1 MIRWHSTPL
10 EYQMERQLLLKYNQL
25 TFKNDWHSAF
35 QKSVKRDFK
44 NMNCR
49 YQKITALAITLKN
62 LFPHAT
68 TVHDPTV
75 QIESETILQND
86 VRVLF
91 ESLVHSLTIINKLYR
106 LKDKDGG
113 YISQREDYATA
124 LMLISP
130 LFASKTLDV
139 SQGIRNYYQILV
151 DEIGFSTSFNW
162 KDLQTLTGKSKTS
175 CNRIIQQL
183 QELHLVRR
191 SGKGY
196 RSLYK
201 YELIPQ
207 TQTHETAQIWE
218 SAFEEWNGFKG
229 YEPL

>member
-1 MIRWHSTPL
+1 M
-10 EYQMERQLLLKYNQL
+10 Q
-25 TFKNDWHSAF
+25 
-35 QKSVKRDFK
+35 
-44 NMNCR
+44 CR
-49 YQKITALAITLKN
+49 YQKITALVISLKN

-86 VRVLF
+86 VRLLF
-91 ESLVHSLTIINKLYR
+91 DSLVHSLTIINKLYR
-106 LKDKDGG
+106 LKDKEGN

-130 LFASKTLDV
+130 LFAAKTMNI
-139 SQGIRNYYQILV
+139 GHNIRNYYQILM
-151 DEIGFSTSFNW
+151 DEIGLSVSFNW

-183 QELHLVRR
+183 QELSLIRR
-191 SGKGY
+191 TGKGY

-207 TQTHETAQIWE
+207 TQTHETVQIWE
-218 SAFEEWNGFKG
+218 SAFEDFKEFKG
-229 YEPL
+229 FEPL